1 MRGALPPRQDVDG
14 GFSLIELVMAI
25 FVFSV
30 ITTALGYVLT
40 GSMVNVAFARQR
52 QVANHLATQAMEQVR
67 ALPFSTLAAGL
78 DRTDLATADPNITV
92 AGSGPTA
99 VYTFTGTNETI
110 PTGTSGT
117 AQVPLNP
124 HRQTKVV
131 NGTTYTVG
139 AYPTNYQGSTTS
151 FRATVIVSWTGSFR
165 KGMVAK
171 VSTQTILF
179 SPAGCVSS
187 ATHPFASPCQPFLYG
202 TAAMGQG
209 GVTVTGTLL
218 GISLN
223 QAVLRAGELGS
234 LMQIEQVSAAQ
245 GRATTSGV
253 SLDIV
258 GQSVQNSGAQA
269 GATASDTDPVST
281 ASPYSTAA
289 VSQGSPATLS
299 ASNGYFSLVLTPSPT
314 ETGSSTSTSSATSST
329 NLCPDPLGINQNDQ
343 LPCGSGSL
351 QQTGLMSGTFSVGA
365 GPIPMGNALLGSIG
379 TAPTAART
387 FANLDTAPGSSSCTQ
402 TTGDGCERA
411 EARRS
416 IGTTTLA
423 GLPAN
428 LASLRPADIPSGWSG
443 YLLRMSSF
451 SDSVSAESG
460 VGSAAPTAAI
470 PISGSAPTISYW
482 NGAGYSTAT
491 LAPGAAVDLPVTSV
505 NINDAGFPGGA
516 LTIQITADVSTGGT
530 VKSDPDGGSCAVP
543 CVRTS
548 ASAQSASPLVGD
560 ITYKITHNGVT
571 LADLIIHVDLGA
583 LLAQTSYKAAPSAG

>member
-1 MRGALPPRQDVDG
+1 
-14 GFSLIELVMAI
+14 MAI

-78 DRTDLATADPNITV
+78 DRTDLATADPNISV
-92 AGSGPTA
+92 VGSGATA
-99 VYTFTGTNETI
+99 VYTFTPTNETI
-110 PTGTSGT
+110 PTGNSGT

-131 NGTTYTVG
+131 NGTTYTV
-139 AYPTNYQGSTTS
+139 AVYPTNYQGSTTS
-151 FRATVIVSWTGSFR
+151 FRATVIASWTGSFR
-165 KGMVAK
+165 KGLVAA

-202 TAAMGQG
+202 TSSMGQG
-209 GVTVTGTLL
+209 GVTVTGTLN

-223 QAVLRAGELGS
+223 QAVLRVGELDS
-234 LMQIEQVSAAQ
+234 TMQIEQVSAAQ

-253 SLDIV
+253 SLDIA

-281 ASPYSTAA
+281 ASPYSQAA
-289 VSQGSPATLS
+289 ATQGSPSTLS

-314 ETGSSTSTSSATSST
+314 ETGSSTSTSNASSST
-329 NLCPDPLGINQNDQ
+329 NLCPDPLGINQNDL

-365 GPIPMGNALLGSIG
+365 GPIPMGNALLGSIAA
-379 TAPTAART
+379 APSAARSFT
-387 FANLDTAPGSSSCTQ
+387 SLDTAPGSSACTQ
-402 TTGDGCERA
+402 TTGDGCVRS

-416 IGTTTLA
+416 IGTATLVN
-423 GLPAN
+423 LPAN
-428 LASLRPADIPSGWSG
+428 LASLRPTDIPSGWNG
-443 YLLRMSSF
+443 YLLRASSF
-451 SDSVSAESG
+451 SDIVSAESG
-460 VGSAAPTAAI
+460 IGSAAPTATM
-470 PISGSAPTISYW
+470 PTGGSAPTISYW
-482 NGAGYSTAT
+482 NGAGYSTMS
-491 LAPGAAVDLPVTSV
+491 LAAGAAVDVPVASV

-516 LTIQITADVSTGGT
+516 LSIQISADVSTGGT

-548 ASAQSASPLVGD
+548 ASAQSASPIVGD
-560 ITYKITHNGVT
+560 ITYKIIHNGVT
-571 LADLIIHVDLGA
+571 LADLTIHVDLGT
-583 LLAQTSYKAAPSAG
+583 LLAQTSYKAAPGAG

>member
-1 MRGALPPRQDVDG
+1 
-14 GFSLIELVMAI
+14 
-25 FVFSV
+25 
-30 ITTALGYVLT
+30 
-40 GSMVNVAFARQR
+40 
-52 QVANHLATQAMEQVR
+52 MEQVR

-78 DRTDLATADPNITV
+78 DRTDLATGDPDVTV
-92 AGSGPTA
+92 TGSGATA
-99 VYTFTGTNETI
+99 VYTFTPTNETI

-131 NGTTYTVG
+131 NGTTYTV
-139 AYPTNYQGSTTS
+139 AVYPTNYQGSTTS
-151 FRATVIVSWTGSFR
+151 FRATVVVSWTGSFR

-202 TAAMGQG
+202 TAAMSQG
-209 GVTVTGTLL
+209 TVTVTGTLL
-218 GISLN
+218 GISLR
-223 QAVLRAGELGS
+223 QAVLRAGELDS
-234 LMQIEQVSAAQ
+234 TMQIEQVSAAQ

-258 GQSVQNSGAQA
+258 GQSVQSSGAQA

-281 ASPYSTAA
+281 ALPYSQAA
-289 VSQGSPATLS
+289 VNQGSPSTLS
-299 ASNGYFSLVLTPSPT
+299 ASNGYFSLVLTPSAT
-314 ETGSSTSTSSATSST
+314 ETGNSISTSSASSST

-365 GPIPMGNALLGSIG
+365 GPIPMGNSLLGSIG
-379 TAPTAART
+379 AAPTAAKT
-387 FANLDTAPGSSSCTQ
+387 FSNRDAAPGSSSCTQ
-402 TTGDGCERA
+402 ATGDGCLRA
-411 EARRS
+411 EAKRS
-416 IGTTTLA
+416 IGTVTMV

-428 LASLRPADIPSGWSG
+428 LASLRPSDIPAGWNN
-443 YLLRMSSF
+443 YLLRVSSF
-451 SDSVSAESG
+451 SDTVSAESG
-460 VGSAAPTAAI
+460 VGSAAPTVTM
-470 PISGSAPTISYW
+470 PIGGSAPTISYW
-482 NGAGYSTAT
+482 NGAGYTSMT
-491 LAPGAAVDLPVTSV
+491 LAPGAAVDVPVASV

-516 LTIQITADVSTGGT
+516 LTIQITADVSTGGS

-543 CVRTS
+543 CIRTS
-548 ASAQSASPLVGD
+548 ASAQSSSPIVGD

-571 LADLIIHVDLGA
+571 LADLTIHVDLGA

>member
-1 MRGALPPRQDVDG
+1 
-14 GFSLIELVMAI
+14 MAI
-25 FVFSV
+25 SVFAV
-30 ITTALGYVLT
+30 ITTALGYVMT

-67 ALPFSTLAAGL
+67 ALPFATLAAGL
-78 DRTDLATADPNITV
+78 DRADLATADPNVTV
-92 AGSGPTA
+92 TGSGATA
-99 VYTFTGTNETI
+99 VYTFTPTNETI

-117 AQVPLNP
+117 VQVPLNP
-124 HRQTKVV
+124 HRQTEVV
-131 NGTTYTVG
+131 NGTTYTVA

-151 FRATVIVSWTGSFR
+151 FRATVIVTWTGSFR
-165 KGMVAK
+165 GGVVAK

-209 GVTVTGTLL
+209 AITVTGTIL

-223 QAVLRAGELGS
+223 RAVMRTGELDS
-234 LMQIEQVSAAQ
+234 TMQIEQVSAVQ
-245 GRATTSGV
+245 GRVTTSGV
-253 SLDIV
+253 SLDIL
-258 GQSVQNSGAQA
+258 GQSLLSSGTQT

-281 ASPYSTAA
+281 APPYSQAT
-289 VSQGSPATLS
+289 VSQGSPSTLS
-299 ASNGYFSLVLTPSPT
+299 TSTGYFSLVLNPSPT
-314 ETGSSTSTSSATSST
+314 ETGTSTSTSAASSST

-365 GPIPMGNALLGSIG
+365 GAIPMGNALLGSIG
-379 TAPTAART
+379 AAPTAAKAFTNR
-387 FANLDTAPGSSSCTQ
+387 DTAPGTSSCTQ
-402 TTGDGCERA
+402 TTGDGCLRA

-416 IGTTTLA
+416 IGTMTLVD
-423 GLPAN
+423 LPAN
-428 LASLRPADIPSGWSG
+428 LASLRPADIPAGWNS
-443 YLLRMSSF
+443 YLLRASNF
-451 SDSVSAESG
+451 SDTVSAESG
-460 VGSAAPTAAI
+460 VGSAAPTATMPTGA
-470 PISGSAPTISYW
+470 GAPTISYW
-482 NGAGYSTAT
+482 NGAGYSTLT
-491 LAPGAAVDLPVTSV
+491 LAPGAAVDVPVAGV

-548 ASAQSASPLVGD
+548 ASAQSSSPIVGD
-560 ITYKITHNGVT
+560 ITYKVTQNGIT
-571 LADLIIHVDLGA
+571 LADLTVHVDLGT

>member
-1 MRGALPPRQDVDG
+1 
-14 GFSLIELVMAI
+14 MAI

-78 DRTDLATADPNITV
+78 DRAELATADPNITV
-92 AGSGPTA
+92 TGSGPTA

-117 AQVPLNP
+117 PQVPLNP

-139 AYPTNYQGSTTS
+139 VYPTNYQGSTTS

-202 TAAMGQG
+202 TAAMSQG
-209 GVTVTGTLL
+209 AVTVTGTLL

-223 QAVLRAGELGS
+223 QAVLRAGELDS
-234 LMQIEQVSAAQ
+234 TMQIEQVAAAQ

-253 SLDIV
+253 SLDIA

-281 ASPYSTAA
+281 AAPYSQAA

-314 ETGSSTSTSSATSST
+314 ETGSSVSTSVASSST

-343 LPCGSGSL
+343 QPCGSGSL
-351 QQTGLMSGTFSVGA
+351 QPTGLMSGTFSVGA
-365 GPIPMGNALLGSIG
+365 GPIPMGDALLGSIG
-379 TAPTAART
+379 AAPTAAKS
-387 FANLDTAPGSSSCTQ
+387 FANRDVAPGASSCTQ
-402 TTGDGCERA
+402 TTGDGCLRA
-411 EARRS
+411 EARRA
-416 IGTTTLA
+416 IGTVTLA

-428 LASLRPADIPSGWSG
+428 LASLRPSAVPAGWNG
-443 YLLRMSSF
+443 YLLRASSF
-451 SDSVSAESG
+451 SDIVSAEAG
-460 VGSAAPTAAI
+460 VGSAAPTATM
-470 PISGSAPTISYW
+470 PTGGSAPTISYW
-482 NGAGYSTAT
+482 NGSGYSNTT
-491 LAPGAAVDLPVTSV
+491 LAPGAAVDVPVASV
-505 NINDAGFPGGA
+505 NINDPGFPGGT

-530 VKSDPDGGSCAVP
+530 VKSDPDGGSCGVP

-548 ASAQSASPLVGD
+548 SSSQSGSPVFGD
-560 ITYKITHNGVT
+560 ITYRVTHNGVT
-571 LADLIIHVDLGA
+571 LADLTIHVDLGN